1 MEKIILSEERI
12 QELKDKVQKTKDV
25 YKDMFSQYK
34 PEELRIIWSAGK
46 DSTIAL
52 WILKQYCE
60 ETGTPIPTC
69 FTIDEF
75 DVFEEID
82 AMLKVYA
89 EAWDIRLDWGLNIDL
104 VKAAGWKLD
113 EDVTVENLN
122 KRNQDEIARIGFEG
136 LEMFPFEAESFI
148 GNHLMKTVVINEYI
162 EHSGAKAIVQG
173 LRWDEHPARKDDLY
187 FDKHDGDEFTPAH
200 GRFRPILHFTERDIW
215 DATIFFDIPY
225 CELYEKGYR
234 SLGAKT
240 TSLKTSDIPAWEQD
254 LENTE
259 ERAGRRQDKE
269 KTMERLRALGYM

>member
-1 MEKIILSEERI
+1 MNTLSKERI
-12 QELKDKVQKTKDV
+12 KELEEKVQKTKDV
-25 YKDMFSQYK
+25 YKDMFSK
-34 PEELRIIWSAGK
+34 FNPEDVRIIWSAGK
-46 DSTIAL
+46 DSTLAL

-60 ETGTPIPTC
+60 ESNMKIPTC

-89 EAWDIRLDWGLNIDL
+89 EAWDFRLDWGLNIDL
-104 VKAAGWKLD
+104 VKNAGWKLD
-113 EDVTVENLN
+113 EDVTVSALSE
-122 KRNQDEIARIGFEG
+122 RNQKEIARIGFEG

-148 GNHLMKTVVINEYI
+148 GNHLMKTVVINQYM
-162 EHSGAKAIVQG
+162 EHTKCKAIVQG

-187 FDKHDGDEFTPAH
+187 SDEFPGDEFTPKHA
-200 GRFRPILHFTERDIW
+200 RFRPILHFTERDVW
-215 DATIFFDIPY
+215 DATLHFEIPY

-240 TSLKTSDIPAWEQD
+240 TSLKMTDKPAWKQD